1 MNPLTFAYTEF
12 LWRPLFNLLVGL
24 TNVIPGHFMWVA
36 IILVTLAVRLILLP
50 LSLQQ
55 ARHAQRQ
62 QTKMADVKQALKRI
76 QAQYKDDKQ
85 KQAQETMAAYRRAGV
100 NPASGCLLL
109 LIQLPILL
117 ALYRVFLTPIAPE
130 SFQFLYSFVA
140 VPTAVNLSFFGI
152 QLTAGSLWLAIV
164 AGVAQFIQVR
174 YFSPTQ
180 TAPPT
185 ASDSD
190 DTAKMM
196 AGMQRNMAYI
206 FPAMTVFISLRL
218 PSALALYWI
227 ISISLA
233 ILQQIILQKV
243 LRLNSPPPTV

>member
-1 MNPLTFAYTEF
+1 MNPFTFAYTEF

-55 ARHAQRQ
+55 ARQAQRQ
-62 QTKMADVKQALKRI
+62 QTKMADVKQEIKRI
-76 QAQYKDDKQ
+76 QAQYKGDKQ

-130 SFQFLYSFVA
+130 SFPYLYGFVSA
-140 VPTAVNLSFFGI
+140 PTAVNLSFFGI
-152 QLTAGSLWLAIV
+152 ELTQGSLLLAV
-164 AGVAQFIQVR
+164 LAGIAQFIQVR
-174 YFSPTQ
+174 YFSPTP
-180 TAPPT
+180 TTPPS
-185 ASDSD
+185 ASDD
-190 DTAKMM
+190 DSSAQMM
-196 AGMQRNMAYI
+196 AAMQRNMAYI
-206 FPAMTVFISLRL
+206 FPVMTVFISLRL

-227 ISISLA
+227 VSISLA
-233 ILQQIILQKV
+233 ILQQLILQKA
-243 LRLNSPPPTV
+243 LRLNSPPATV